1 MFFVREKPP
10 HTPHKQPNRG
20 NLTYYSPPFGGGAGG
35 GASWGRGRGQSFRGR
50 GHRTLSLTLLPCL
63 PYSVTLSSPTHGSPV
78 SQIPRLTMKYPT
90 RKLRFLRP
98 QT

>member
-35 GASWGRGRGQSFRGR
+35 GASRFGGGAAVLSPLLCYPVSPTLFPCLLLP
-50 GHRTLSLTLLPCL
+50 TVLLSLT
-63 PYSVTLSSPTHGSPV
+63 YPV
-78 SQIPRLTMKYPT
+78 
-90 RKLRFLRP
+90 
-98 QT
+98 

>member
-50 GHRTLSLTLLPCL
+50 DRCTLSPTLLPCL
-63 PYSVTLSSPTHGSPV
+63 LLPTVLLSLTYPV
-78 SQIPRLTMKYPT
+78 
-90 RKLRFLRP
+90 
-98 QT
+98 

>member
-35 GASWGRGRGQSFRGR
+35 GASRFGGGAS
-50 GHRTLSLTLLPCL
+50 RTLSLTLLPSL

-78 SQIPRLTMKYPT
+78 SQLPRLTMKYPT
-90 RKLRFLRP
+90 RKLRFLCP

>member
-50 GHRTLSLTLLPCL
+50 GQSYSL
-63 PYSVTLSSPTHGSPV
+63 PYSVTLSSPTLLPCLLLPTVPLSLSYPV
-78 SQIPRLTMKYPT
+78 
-90 RKLRFLRP
+90 
-98 QT
+98 